1 MRRILV
7 PTTLKGGNLMYL
19 EFPYTLFEDPQAAV
33 PAAFC
38 EECGCECYA
47 PGLHCLRCER
57 RDHDT
62 DGTEQDL

>member
-1 MRRILV
+1 
-7 PTTLKGGNLMYL
+7 MYL